1 MKKLS
6 KLPFLALFA
15 LSSICTACAG
25 GDPNLSVRPEDTGP
39 GLEDDRDPT
48 IDDPEIVPPE
58 PDEKFETGLP
68 DPDEI
73 RLNDTVRF
81 QKLDGVG
88 ANSYA
93 FPFVNDNGW
102 NFDAV
107 KDVFDEL
114 DLHYIRLASWF
125 EFWEPEQGV
134 YDRSGIIN
142 AHDLRFA
149 QFLTS
154 KDITVE
160 LGVWNVA
167 DWMLSTTNPRRV
179 NPARYPALGA
189 SIASYLSF
197 MRENGVQMEITEIQ
211 NEPGIEA
218 RVIYDSPEDV
228 RDAAK
233 ALIRALDDAGLDDV
247 MIHGPNWHAPL
258 AAGDRAAEIWLEDD
272 ELRERTVALS
282 YHTWWVDN
290 FERYDAIRQIAEE
303 HGKPVWA
310 TEVGFCALP
319 SGCNNGHYLR
329 PETYETAFDF
339 AMSYYRAIDWSRAER
354 LYHWTVLGHDP
365 IVAPGTGERY
375 PSFYAL
381 KHFSNYISPG
391 SRLIETAAGDP
402 EILSLAFLHPSG
414 ERTMILINT
423 SPNQTKSVAL
433 TDVRGDE
440 LGLIEGM
447 LTSASGT
454 SDFTTL
460 DPSSIELPARSI
472 LSARFE

>member
-6 KLPFLALFA
+6 ILPFLVLFA
-15 LSSICTACAG
+15 FLTACG
-25 GDPNLSVRPEDTGP
+25 EGDPNASAGPPDAGTGS
-39 GLEDDRDPT
+39 EHERDRV
-48 IDDPEIVPPE
+48 IDDSEIVPPE
-58 PDEKFETGLP
+58 SDEKLETGLP

-160 LGVWNVA
+160 LGVWNAA
-167 DWMLSTTNPRRV
+167 DWLLASTNPRRV
-179 NPARYPALGA
+179 NPARYPELGA
-189 SIASYLSF
+189 SIASYVNF
-197 MRENGVQMEITEIQ
+197 MRDSGVQMKITEIQ

-218 RVIYDSPEDV
+218 RMIYSSPEDV

-233 ALIRALDDAGLDDV
+233 ALIHALDDAGLEDV

-258 AAGDRAAEIWLEDD
+258 AAGDRAAEVWLEDE
-272 ELRERTVALS
+272 ELRERTIALS
-282 YHTWWVDN
+282 YHTWWVDS
-290 FERYDAIRQIAEE
+290 FERYDAIRQLAEKY
-303 HGKPVWA
+303 GKPVWA

-319 SGCNNGHYLR
+319 GGCNNGHYLR

-365 IVAPGTGERY
+365 IVEPGTGARY

-381 KHFSNYISPG
+381 KHFSNYIAPG
-391 SRLIETAAGDP
+391 SRMIETASGDP
-402 EILSLAFLHPSG
+402 EVLSLAFLHPNG
-414 ERTMILINT
+414 DRTMVLINT
-423 SPNQTKSVAL
+423 STNAAKRIAL

-440 LGLIEGM
+440 LSFIEGM
-447 LTSASGT
+447 LTSQSGT
-454 SDFTTL
+454 NDLSDL
-460 DPSSIELPARSI
+460 DPSSVELPARSI
-472 LSARFE
+472 FSARFE

>member
-6 KLPFLALFA
+6 QLPLYSFFALFA
-15 LSSICTACAG
+15 LLFSCAG
-25 GDPNLSVRPEDTGP
+25 GDPAYLADSPDGGRGSE
-39 GLEDDRDPT
+39 EERDRV
-48 IDDPEIVPPE
+48 IDEGEVVPPE
-58 PDEKFETGLP
+58 AEEKYETGLP

-102 NFDAV
+102 DFDAV

-167 DWMLSTTNPRRV
+167 NWMLESTNPRRV
-179 NPARYPALGA
+179 DPARYPALGA
-189 SIASYLSF
+189 SIASYVNF
-197 MRENGVQMEITEIQ
+197 MRENGVPMEITEIQ

-233 ALIRALDDAGLDDV
+233 ALIHALDEAGLEDV

-258 AAGDRAAEIWLEDD
+258 AAGDRAAEAWLEDD
-272 ELRERTVALS
+272 ALRERTVALS
-282 YHTWWVDN
+282 YHTWWVDS
-290 FERYDAIRQIAEE
+290 FERYDAIRKIAEK
-303 HGKPVWA
+303 HNKPVWA

-319 SGCNNGHYLR
+319 GGCNNGHYLL

-339 AMSYYRAIDWSRAER
+339 AMSYYRAIAWSRAER

-381 KHFSNYISPG
+381 KHFSNYITPG
-391 SRLIETAAGDP
+391 SRFIETASGDP
-402 EILSLAFLHPSG
+402 EIHSLAFLHPSG
-414 ERTMILINT
+414 DRTVVLINE
-423 SPNQTKSVAL
+423 SASATKRVAL

-440 LGLIEGM
+440 LNLIEGM
-447 LTSASGT
+447 LTSRSGT
-454 SDFTTL
+454 RDLDAL
-460 DPSSIELPARSI
+460 DPEAVELPARSI
-472 LSARFE
+472 LSVRFE